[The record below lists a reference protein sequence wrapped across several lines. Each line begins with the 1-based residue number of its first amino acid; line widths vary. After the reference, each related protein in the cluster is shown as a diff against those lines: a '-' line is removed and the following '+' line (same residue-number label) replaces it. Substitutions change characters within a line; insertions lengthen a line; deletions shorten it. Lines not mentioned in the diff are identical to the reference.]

1 MIIDLLDINQSPN
14 RHLKTSLKSNATV
27 IIGDSRKVLGILPD
41 NCINSVITSPPYW
54 GIRDYDT
61 AGQIGLEP
69 GLDEYIEALT
79 IAFDEVRR
87 VLCKDGTMWVNIG
100 DAYSS
105 GNRKYRTPDPK
116 YAQRAMQTRPRT
128 PPGLKPKDLIGIPW
142 RIAFALQAAGWYFR
156 TEIVWHKTNAMPES
170 VRDRP
175 ARNHE
180 YLFLFSKS
188 PHYHFSRTRLEK
200 HLPRGS
206 RSIWSIASGRSNFLG
221 HHAVFPKSLVQPC
234 VQATTQRNDLVL
246 DPFCGTGT
254 TGCVS
259 IELGRR
265 FLGIELN
272 PRYAKAAVSRLGDQ
286 TNILKWGSL
295 EDSSFSQAPSR
306 VYSRG
311 SRAKHVET

>member
-1 MIIDLLDINQSPN
+1 MIIDLLDTDRSTN
-14 RHLKTSLKSNATV
+14 RQLKVSLKSSATV
-27 IIGDSRKVLGILPD
+27 IIGDSRKVLGVLPD
-41 NCINSVITSPPYW
+41 NCVNCVITSPPYW

-61 AGQIGLEP
+61 IGQIGLEP
-69 GLDEYIEALT
+69 DLDEYIEALV

-87 VLCKDGTMWVNIG
+87 VLRKDGTMWVNIG

-128 PPGLKPKDLIGIPW
+128 PPGLKPKDLLGIPW
-142 RIAFALQAAGWYFR
+142 RIAFALQSAGWYFR
-156 TEIVWHKTNAMPES
+156 TEIIWHKTNAMPES

-188 PHYHFSRTRLEK
+188 QHYQFSREKLER
-200 HLPRGS
+200 HLPNGS
-206 RSIWSIASGRSNFLG
+206 RSIWSIAAGRSNFIG
-221 HHAVFPKSLVQPC
+221 HHAVFPKNLVQPC
-234 VQATTQRNDLVL
+234 MQATTRKNDLVL

-259 IELGRR
+259 MDLGRR

-272 PRYAKAAVSRLGDQ
+272 PRYAKAAVSRLGNQ
-286 TNILKWGSL
+286 TNLL
-295 EDSSFSQAPSR
+295 SQVTVEASPSIDAPARTSQR
-306 VYSRG
+306 SVSG
-311 SRAKHVET
+311 G